1 MLPSLL
7 AREIQNGLKHFLTT
21 GFEPSDPLFAGVMQR
36 FTENEARW
44 MKGPYIQVGLP
55 FRHGTQGKTFFG
67 NFETEHPGHI
77 HQEAAWQ
84 RLSSKLAAASTLVA
98 TGTGSGKTECFLY
111 PLLDHCARAIGDGVS
126 GIKALVIYPMNALA
140 ADQARRFAQVIAET
154 PAFNGLRVGLFVGGR
169 SGKDGRGLMT
179 MTATSVITDRET
191 LRKDPPDILLTNYK
205 MLDYLLIRPKDR
217 LLWAKNTAETL
228 RYVVVDELHTF
239 DGAQGTDLALL
250 LRRLRARLKT
260 PKDHLICA
268 GTSATLGGN
277 ADTAPLREY
286 ARQIFGVAFPS
297 ESVVTENRLTEAE
310 FLGESTIEHVLYP
323 RPDFDTVL
331 DADQYLSQQAAVAA
345 WFTLFFP
352 GLDQPADV
360 NDPAWR
366 SALGELLKKHLL
378 FVNLLKL
385 LKGQIVSLAELQQQM
400 QGPLP
405 EGARAHIGKVLDALL
420 VLVAWARDP
429 AGRPLVTLRVQLWM
443 RELRRMVTQVRGD
456 TQNIELRA
464 DSDVKREP
472 GKLYLPLL
480 QCADCHTTGW
490 LSRLSNGQTKL
501 STNLDEIYNTWFA
514 KQPESLRLYSRV
526 GLIRPLCD
534 GVAQRVCT
542 QCGHLQSGPGDCAA
556 CGHDDLVDVFR
567 VTATRTTTTAAGVA
581 HAWHDPTCPACG
593 SKFGQLLLGARNTT
607 LGAVTIE
614 QSWASPFNDDKKL
627 IAFSD
632 SVQDAAHRAGF
643 FTARTYLNT
652 VRTGLA
658 QVIDQVATPQCAWT
672 TFLDQSARLWLDKD
686 SPLAMPV
693 EKFVSEFIG
702 PNMMWQRDW
711 AYSLQ
716 EHDSLPKDSRL
727 PERVQKR
734 LAWQAFA
741 EFTYRSRRGRTLD
754 NIGKATL
761 APRLDDILRAADVLL
776 PVLHETFGI
785 RHADRTTV
793 VQWLWGFVCHL
804 RQRGA
809 VVHPD
814 LMAYARDGNIY
825 ALTHTQGRKEW
836 LPGLGERTPHP
847 MFLSMG
853 RERGFDHLVNTQAQ
867 TFFQTW
873 LSATLSA
880 NGLLPNNA
888 DVTVYTAAI
897 DALVQEGILLRIE
910 ADAADVI
917 GLNPAALVLETRLA
931 RLVSAQGKRGL
942 TVPADSADALLG
954 MPCLDAPQESY
965 TEKVDAGGWLAKR
978 FSRGDLRRVFSAE
991 HTGLLQRD
999 QREALELRFKAK
1011 IQHPW
1016 YENLLSATPTLEMG
1030 VDIGDLSSVLLCSVP
1045 PNQASYLQ
1053 RIGRAGRR
1061 DGNAFTTTL
1070 ADGSSPHDLYFF
1082 EDTIE
1087 MLQGEVVPPGIFLK
1101 AAEVLRR
1108 QMFAFCLDDWVGSGI
1123 PDTALPDK
1131 TQEALNARD
1140 SLDQTRFPY
1149 TFLDYILEHEER
1161 LLTSFKDL
1169 LGADLDDRVSDRLD
1183 GFMQGTEEDDALR
1196 LRLSKL
1202 LEELAKERKTHR
1214 DRGDKIKKQIKTLK
1228 ARPQDEATKNEID
1241 HLERERQNAMELV
1254 KEINQRE
1261 LLNTLTDAGLI
1272 PNYAFPEAGVEL
1284 KSLLWRKKGSD
1295 DPDGAGTYISL
1306 PAERY
1311 ERPAQSALSE
1321 FAPEN
1326 VFYANQR
1333 RVEIDQINVSLSS
1346 LEMWRMCPTC
1356 QHMENLEIHADSH
1369 ASCPRCGDLMWP
1381 NISQK
1386 RQLLRFKQAIAN
1398 SNDTEVRID
1407 DSAEDREPKFYL
1419 RQMLADFEAKDITEA
1434 YRLKAPDMP
1443 FGFEFIERVV
1453 FRDVNFGE
1461 PTKPGE
1467 AYAVAGQQKA
1477 RPGFKLCKHCGQIQR
1492 APRNAREREQ
1502 VQFHA
1507 FDCEKRGN
1515 VDPAN
1520 IIDCLYLYREFSSE
1534 ALRIL
1539 VPYTRS
1545 GVDEASVQSFMA
1557 AVRIGLKRRF
1567 GGKVDH
1573 LRMVTQ
1579 EENGQDGAANRQYV
1593 LLYDSVPGGTGYL
1606 HELLANEAKTLVEV
1620 LRLSLTHLAGCS
1632 CNADAE
1638 KDGCYRCV
1646 YQYRLGRAMALVSR
1660 DRARAILEQLVEN
1673 LDQLERVTS
1682 IADIYINPNFDS
1694 ELESRFI
1701 ESLRRLSGQ
1710 GGLPFVKLVQDIVQG
1725 KSGYLLEVG
1734 EQRYWI
1740 EPQVDLGS
1748 NEGVKAPCR
1757 PDFVLWPT
1765 QSRSQRRPIAVFCDG
1780 WAYHQESTREDA
1792 NKRSALVASGRFWV
1806 WSVTWEDVQSAM
1818 DGKLESTLAD
1828 CMEAMCFNPKDKLP
1842 PPLRSMLDDSFL
1854 AQHAVA
1860 VLLNW
1865 LGKPTGDSGDTQANK
1880 LARHA
1885 GATAF
1890 RMVPNPTNAAL
1901 EDARIKLVKFWN
1913 GLEQLPCER
1922 PDKSV
1927 ACGNVNDLSLTLRY
1941 WWPSELAN
1949 SAALIPPSP
1958 GFVIY
1963 NDAHL
1968 QDEPERHLIW
1978 RRWLW
1983 LFNIFQTLPGVLLA
1997 TQAGLEAGD
2006 HEALTVSTGTRT
2018 TSGAQGV
2025 VHAAAWEAIIDQAM
2039 GSLAEGLHALM
2050 DAGLPPPDE
2059 VGFELE
2065 QEGDVVAEAEL
2076 AWLKRKLVLLMPV
2089 HVDSASVWEANGWK
2103 TLMAEDGWQQR
2114 LVDELRNGATQENI
2128 QQEGQK

>member
-36 FTENEARW
+36 FTEDETRW

-55 FRHGTQGKTFFG
+55 FRPGTQGKTFFG
-67 NFETEHPGHI
+67 DFETEYPGHV

-84 RLSSKLAAASTLVA
+84 RLSSKHAAASTLAA

-111 PLLDHCARAIGDGVS
+111 PLLEHCARARNEGVA

-140 ADQARRFAQVIAET
+140 ADQARRFAQVIADT
-154 PAFNGLRVGLFVGGR
+154 PAFKGLRVGLFVGGR
-169 SGKDGRGLMT
+169 SGKDGRGLPD
-179 MTATSVITDRET
+179 MTASSVITDRET
-191 LRKDPPDILLTNYK
+191 LRRDPPDILLTNYK

-217 LLWAKNTAETL
+217 QLWAKNTAETL

-250 LRRLRARLKT
+250 LRRLRARLQT

-277 ADTAPLREY
+277 ADAAPLREY
-286 ARQIFGVAFPS
+286 ARQIFGVEFPP

-310 FLGESTIEHVLYP
+310 FLGDCTIEHVLYP
-323 RPDFDTVL
+323 RSDFDTVL
-331 DADQYLSQQAAVAA
+331 DADQYPSQQTAVAA

-352 GLDQPADV
+352 GLEQPADV
-360 NDPAWR
+360 NDLAWR
-366 SALGELLKKHLL
+366 SALGGLLKKHLL

-429 AGRPLVTLRVQLWM
+429 VGRPLVTLRVQLWM
-443 RELRRMVTQVRGD
+443 RELRRMVTQVQGD
-456 TQNIELRA
+456 TKNIELRA

-514 KQPESLRLYSRV
+514 GQPEALRLYARA
-526 GLIRPLCD
+526 GLSRPLCD
-534 GVAQRVCT
+534 GLAQRLCG
-542 QCGHLQSGPGDCAA
+542 QCGQLQSGPGGCTA
-556 CGHDDLVDVFR
+556 CGHDDLVGVFR
-567 VTATRTTTTAAGVA
+567 VTATRSTTTAAGVA
-581 HAWHDPTCPACG
+581 YAWHDPTCPACG
-593 SKFGQLLLGARNTT
+593 SKFRQLLLGARNTT

-658 QVIDQVATPQCAWT
+658 QVIDQVATPQCAWI
-672 TFLDQSARLWLDKD
+672 TFLDQSARMWLSEG

-693 EKFVSEFIG
+693 ERFVSEFIG
-702 PNMMWQRDW
+702 PNMMWQHDW
-711 AYSLQ
+711 AHSLQ
-716 EHDSLPKDSRL
+716 ELDSLPKDSRL
-727 PERVQKR
+727 PARVQKR

-741 EFTYRSRRGRTLD
+741 EFTYLSRRGRTLD

-761 APRLDDILRAADVLL
+761 APRLDDISRAADVLL

-785 RHADRTTV
+785 RHADQKTV

-804 RQRGA
+804 RQLGA
-809 VVHPD
+809 VAHPD
-814 LMAYARDGNIY
+814 LMVYAKKGDIY
-825 ALTHTQGRKEW
+825 ALTQTPGRKEW
-836 LPGLGERTPHP
+836 LPSLREKTPHP
-847 MFLSMG
+847 MFLSLG
-853 RERGFDHLVNTQAQ
+853 RERGFDHLVNPQAQ
-867 TFFQTW
+867 TFYQTW
-873 LSATLSA
+873 LNATLGA
-880 NGLLPNNA
+880 NGLLPNKA
-888 DVTVYTAAI
+888 DDAIYTAAI
-897 DALVQEGILLRIE
+897 DALEKEGVLLRIE
-910 ADAADVI
+910 GDAADAI

-954 MPCLDAPQESY
+954 MPCLDAHQESY

-999 QREALELRFKAK
+999 QRERLEQRFKAK
-1011 IQHPW
+1011 IQPPW

-1061 DGNAFTTTL
+1061 DGNAFTATL

-1082 EDTIE
+1082 EDTNE

-1161 LLTSFKDL
+1161 LLTGFKDL
-1169 LGADLDDRVSDRLD
+1169 LGVDLDDRVAGRLD
-1183 GFMQGTEEDDALR
+1183 GFMHGTEEDDALR

-1214 DRGDKIKKQIKTLK
+1214 DRGDKIKKQIKILK
-1228 ARPQDEATKNEID
+1228 ARPQDEATKDEID

-1284 KSLLWRKKGSD
+1284 KSLLWRKKSSD

-1346 LEMWRMCPTC
+1346 LETWRMCPTC
-1356 QHMENLEIHADSH
+1356 QHMENLEIHADSL
-1369 ASCPRCGDLMWP
+1369 ASCPRCGDPMWS

-1407 DSAEDREPKFYL
+1407 DSAEDREPKFYV
-1419 RQMLADFEAKDITEA
+1419 REMLADFEAKDITEA

-1461 PTKPGE
+1461 PNKPGE

-1502 VQFHA
+1502 GQFHA
-1507 FDCEKRGN
+1507 FDCEKRGSN
-1515 VDPAN
+1515 DPAN
-1520 IIDCLYLYREFSSE
+1520 IIDCLYLYCEFSSE

-1545 GVDEASVQSFMA
+1545 GVDESSVQSFMA
-1557 AVRIGLKRRF
+1557 AIRIGLKKRF

-1579 EENGQDGAANRQYV
+1579 EEKGQEGAANRQYV
-1593 LLYDSVPGGTGYL
+1593 MLYDSVPGGTGYL
-1606 HELLANEAKTLVEV
+1606 HELLANEAKTLIEV
-1620 LRLSLTHLAGCS
+1620 LRLALVHLAGCS

-1660 DRARAILEQLVEN
+1660 DRARLILEQLVEN

-1740 EPQVDLGS
+1740 EPQVDLGP
-1748 NEGVKAPCR
+1748 NDGVTAPCR

-1792 NKRSALVASGRFWV
+1792 NKRSALVASGKFWA

-1818 DGKLESTLAD
+1818 DGKLETTMAD
-1828 CMEAMCFNPKDKLP
+1828 GLEAMCFNPKDKLP
-1842 PPLRSMLDDSFL
+1842 PPLRSMLDENFW

-1860 VLLNW
+1860 VLLHW
-1865 LGKPTGDSGDTQANK
+1865 LGKPAGDSGDQQANK

-1890 RMVPNPTNAAL
+1890 RMVPNPASAAL

-1913 GLEQLPCER
+1913 GLEQPCER

-1927 ACGNVNDLSLTLRY
+1927 ACGNVNEFSLTLRY

-1958 GFVIY
+1958 GFVVF
-1963 NDAHL
+1963 NDAHV
-1968 QDEPERHLIW
+1968 QDEPERHLTW

-1983 LFNIFQTLPGVLLA
+1983 FFNIFQTLPGVLLA
-1997 TQAGLEAGD
+1997 TQAGLDAGD
-2006 HEALTVSTGTRT
+2006 HEALTISSGTRPG
-2018 TSGAQGV
+2018 SGAQGV
-2025 VHAAAWEAIIDQAM
+2025 AHAAAWEEVIDQAM
-2039 GSLAEGLHALM
+2039 GALAEGLHALM

-2076 AWLKRKLVLLMPV
+2076 AWIQRKLVLLMPV
-2089 HVDSASVWEANGWK
+2089 HADSAPIWEANGWK
-2103 TLMAEDGWQQR
+2103 TLMAVDDWQRQLAAYIGNR
-2114 LVDELRNGATQENI
+2114 TDQKDI
-2128 QQEGQK
+2128 QQEGEE